1 MSQIILI
8 VGRDRAEFCRPRPKD
23 VDVKHFFV
31 TRNQMYK
38 VYPDMYV
45 RCRYRF
51 CGEDAGTDEMVIYP
65 ENGIRPHIQHG
76 SQTNFD
82 KLLCDIDEHK
92 MSADQNGMLKK
103 PYAFVS
109 GKTIARLRNLIPLI
123 VFGAVLAY
131 AFLGGGETI

>member
-8 VGRDRAEFCRPRPKD
+8 VGRDRAEFCYPRPKD

-45 RCRYRF
+45 RCRRRF
-51 CGEDAGTDEMVIYP
+51 CGVEVGTDEMVIYP

-82 KLLCDIDEHK
+82 KLMCDIDEHK
-92 MSADQNGMLKK
+92 MSNTQTGFMKK
-103 PYAFVS
+103 PYAFMS
-109 GKTIARLRNLIPLI
+109 PKTVGLLRNLIPVAI
-123 VFGAVLAY
+123 FGTVLAY
-131 AFLGGGETI
+131 AFLGGGEL